1 MDADIRVFV
10 GMVKGTNLFLLGQ
23 VVDKMTLGEQ
33 KTNKI
38 TLKWS
43 ARVFEISSGD
53 GRIGYQFHPDPYF
66 TTDAESEVDLSE
78 FLIHRV
84 EGDQEEKLVRE
95 YKNFLTQV
103 RIQKSGLVT
112 GSEKI
117 KPFAK

>member
-1 MDADIRVFV
+1 METDMKVFV

-23 VVDKMTLGEQ
+23 VVDQGE
-33 KTNKI
+33 KKI

-43 ARVFEISSGD
+43 ARVFEVPSGD

-66 TTDAESEVDLSE
+66 TNESVAEVDLSE

-84 EGDQEEKLVRE
+84 ETDSDSKLVRE
-95 YKNFLTQV
+95 YSNFLTQV

-112 GSEKI
+112 NADKI
-117 KPFAK
+117 KPFTKG